1 MQCMVLIDGREVKAK
16 AGSNLL
22 WTALDSGFYIPNL
35 CAIRNNPKPFAS
47 CRLCFVEISGAT
59 EPVTA
64 CTVAVADG
72 LNVTLQSAAINRL
85 RKSSFDLLMSNHH
98 LDCSHCDRNRKCDL
112 QQIAHAEHFK
122 LSNRRLKKID
132 MNYPVDTSHSLI
144 VLDRNKC
151 VLCGRC
157 IWVCQHVGVG
167 VLDFAYRGIST
178 VVSTFAGA
186 PLSETECN
194 SCLACVAVC
203 PVGALY
209 LKRPQ
214 PKVKHA
220 R

>member
-1 MQCMVLIDGREVKAK
+1 MQCTVVLDGREVKAK
-16 AGSNLL
+16 SGANLL
-22 WTALDSGFYIPNL
+22 WTALDNGFYIPNL
-35 CAIRNNPKPFAS
+35 CAIRNNPRPFAS
-47 CRLCFVEISGAT
+47 CRLCFVEVSGMN

-64 CTVAVADG
+64 CTAAVADG
-72 LNVTLQSAAINRL
+72 MKVTLQSPAIRRL
-85 RKSSFDLLMSNHH
+85 RISSFDLLMSNHH

-122 LSNRRLKKID
+122 LTNRRLKKIEP
-132 MNYPVDTSHSLI
+132 NYPVDTSHSLI

-157 IWVCQHVGVG
+157 IWACQHEGEG
-167 VLDFAYRGIST
+167 MLDFAYRGIST
-178 VVSTFAGA
+178 VVSTFAGM
-186 PLSETECN
+186 PLSETQCN

-209 LKRPQ
+209 LKRPKA
-214 PKVKHA
+214 KVKNA